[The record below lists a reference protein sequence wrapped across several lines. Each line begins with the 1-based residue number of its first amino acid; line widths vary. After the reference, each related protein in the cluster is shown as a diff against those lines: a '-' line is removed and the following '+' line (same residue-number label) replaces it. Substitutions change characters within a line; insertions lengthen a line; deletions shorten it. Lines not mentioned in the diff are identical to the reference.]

1 MSDGRKGTFVNE
13 LMPGEAQVA
22 EMQRPGPKDDGPI
35 VMVNLLKFKEK
46 ATYADGRDTDLSG
59 RKAYQL
65 YAVKAAELVYKHGG
79 QIINAGDTSFL
90 TLGQCDPLWDEVALA
105 YYPNRKAL
113 FEMSISQEWA
123 EVSVHREAGLAGQ
136 LNIETSPAFLPP
148 AFVPGPMAS

>member
-1 MSDGRKGTFVNE
+1 MAAGQKGTFVNE

-46 ATYADGRDTDLSG
+46 AEYADGRDTDFSG

-65 YAVKAAELVYKHGG
+65 YAMKAAELVYKHGG
-79 QIINAGDTSFL
+79 QIIYAGDTSFL

-113 FEMSISQEWA
+113 YAMSISPEWGDI
-123 EVSVHREAGLAGQ
+123 SVHRAAGLAGQ
-136 LNIETSPAFLPP
+136 LNIETTPAFLPP
-148 AFVPGPMAS
+148 AFVAGGA